1 MLALDDQER
10 KSDAGAL
17 EPPVRAAHMEEI
29 RFWKRQQWAVAGY
42 AIALI
47 AGAFHMTQ
55 SVQQPLGFYE
65 KVVASFLVFLIA
77 RGGGRLIWELQ
88 ESLKKTR
95 KVLDQEDPDPER
107 GMHIVEGLWVGLAI
121 SAFAV
126 VYSFW
131 R

>member
-1 MLALDDQER
+1 VTSIEQPTA
-10 KSDAGAL
+10 AGREEMA
-17 EPPVRAAHMEEI
+17 PPVRAAHMEEV

-55 SVQQPLGFYE
+55 SVREPLGTYE
-65 KVVASFLVFLIA
+65 KVVASVLVLVIA
-77 RGGGRLIWELQ
+77 RGGGRLIRELQ

-95 KVLDQEDPDPER
+95 LVLDPKDTDPER

-121 SAFAV
+121 SAVAV
-126 VYSFW
+126 IYSFW

>member
-1 MLALDDQER
+1 MGPPKETPKEMD
-10 KSDAGAL
+10 
-17 EPPVRAAHMEEI
+17 PPVRAAHMEEI
-29 RFWKRQQWAVAGY
+29 RFWKRQQWAVGGY

-47 AGAFHMTQ
+47 AGAFHMMQ
-55 SVQQPLGFYE
+55 SVPQPLGPYE
-65 KVVASFLVFLIA
+65 KGVASVLVLVIA

-88 ESLKKTR
+88 ESLEKTR

-121 SAFAV
+121 SAIAV
-126 VYSFW
+126 IYSLW